1 MIKET
6 VKYTNYNGVEVTE
19 DLYFNLTQPE
29 LYKLQA
35 SPIVGGDFQKAAEK
49 AVKNNDANKMLEIYE
64 ELILCSY
71 GEKSDDGNKFI
82 KVRNGVPLREEFSQ
96 SEAYVTLYM
105 SILENPDK
113 AMKFVRGVIP
123 ASLSSQIP
131 EDVMKTIPGIE
142 STPTT

>member
-49 AVKNNDANKMLEIYE
+49 AVALAQSKKA
-64 ELILCSY
+64 
-71 GEKSDDGNKFI
+71 DGH
-82 KVRNGVPLREEFSQ
+82 R
-96 SEAYVTLYM
+96 
-105 SILENPDK
+105 
-113 AMKFVRGVIP
+113 P
-123 ASLSSQIP
+123 AHAAA
-131 EDVMKTIPGIE
+131 
-142 STPTT
+142 